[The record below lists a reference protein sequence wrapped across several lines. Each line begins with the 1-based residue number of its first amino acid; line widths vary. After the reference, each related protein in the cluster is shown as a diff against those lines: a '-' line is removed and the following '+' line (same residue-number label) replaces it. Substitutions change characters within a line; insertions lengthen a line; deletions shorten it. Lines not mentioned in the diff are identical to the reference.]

1 MTLSRRPWFFLLVA
15 VVCMLLYEPTPSQ
28 FRWVN
33 VSMAL
38 LALFW
43 FVMLAVEEI
52 RGQRGAGPKPE
63 GDER

>member
-1 MTLSRRPWFFLLVA
+1 MIMSRRPWFFLLVA

-43 FVMLAVEEI
+43 FAMLAIEEL
-52 RGQRGAGPKPE
+52 RGQRWRRPRSE
-63 GDER
+63 GDEG